1 MWQVMRSCF
10 RFDQNTKRVS
20 RLFYCASICLFEHKS
35 TTNHTASITPTYPQ
49 EVVITYTIVCSSR
62 QAASNPIGLNLHLDF
77 ARLSYIIFHGKPT
90 LQSYKYSKVL
100 QTCICIYSYIAY
112 CQVSDQ
118 TPQWLPIAR
127 GLCRTPVVDATQ
139 QEDIVCHSAGRHCG
153 QALTEARSPS
163 SSVGTATRSS
173 SWRKDIPQW

>member
-1 MWQVMRSCF
+1 MR
-10 RFDQNTKRVS
+10 RTVRVS
-20 RLFYCASICLFEHKS
+20 VSKFSITANLFLIRAPRMKS
-35 TTNHTASITPTYPQ
+35 TIILATLAAETP
-49 EVVITYTIVCSSR
+49 S
-62 QAASNPIGLNLHLDF
+62 LDF

-127 GLCRTPVVDATQ
+127 GLCRTPIVDATQ